1 MPLGDLITG
10 QYQVQWRDTL
20 IGGAGINLAIVN
32 VTGWLDLP
40 NMRTNPQDRPGRHGQ
55 FLGDLK
61 ASSRQITIDFED
73 LDDDPTG
80 FRELTAI
87 TTVNEDQGEEPLVI
101 YIDDVPQ
108 LAYARCEKR
117 AIPTDQQWSVG
128 YRRASLFFNAT
139 DPRRYGMTET
149 SPTAGLPAP
158 ASGGLVFPLAFPL
171 DFGTG
176 PGSSALTAVNDGNVP
191 VWPVLTLTGP
201 MTGPIIVN
209 TTTGQSLIF
218 DPTFSLAA
226 SEQLIIDTDLRSV
239 NLASGQSRRSALFS
253 ADWFPLNPG
262 STQLTLNSVGTY
274 DPSASLAVGWRSG
287 GLRSAFM

>member
-87 TTVNEDQGEEPLVI
+87 TTVGEDQGEEPLVI

-108 LAYARCEKR
+108 LVYARCEKR

-139 DPRRYGMTET
+139 DPRRYGMTES
-149 SPTAGLPAP
+149 SPNAGLPVLG
-158 ASGGLVFPLAFPL
+158 SGGLVFPLVFPL
-171 DFGTG
+171 VFGAG
-176 PGSSALTAVNDGNVP
+176 KGASSLAAVNNGNVP

-201 MTGPIIVN
+201 MTGPIVTN
-209 TTTGQSLIF
+209 TDTGQALIF
-218 DPTFSLAA
+218 DPAFSLAA
-226 SEQLIIDTDLRSV
+226 GQQLVIDTDARSV
-239 NLASGQSRRSALFS
+239 EFATGQDRRSALFT
-253 ADWFPLNPG
+253 ANWFPINPG
-262 STQLTLNSVGTY
+262 GNHLSLNSVGAY
-274 DPSASLAVGWRSG
+274 DPSALLTVGWRTG
-287 GLRSAFM
+287 GLRDGFL